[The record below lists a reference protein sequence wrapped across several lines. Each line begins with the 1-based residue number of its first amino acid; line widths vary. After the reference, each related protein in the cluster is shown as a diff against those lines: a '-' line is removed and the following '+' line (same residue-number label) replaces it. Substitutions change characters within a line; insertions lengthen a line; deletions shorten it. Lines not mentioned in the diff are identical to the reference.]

1 MLFRFVCNIDDTPIV
16 FLLPSAIIGILL
28 FTLSLFV
35 AVTSE
40 ELIYKPI
47 RFYNYW
53 PILWL
58 IDLVLLSTVK

>member
-1 MLFRFVCNIDDTPIV
+1 MLFRFVCSIDDTPIV

-28 FTLSLFV
+28 PLSLFV

-58 IDLVLLSTVK
+58 VDLVLLSTVK